1 MLCSLYPLQFAI
13 ALDFSSS
20 VPPHVIVCRFALSL
34 QRYQPP
40 AVTIYIGDSGA
51 ATLGPWRRLA
61 KACFLLLSSLEILC
75 STRVFT
81 I

>member
-1 MLCSLYPLQFAI
+1 MLCSLYPLQFTT

-20 VPPHVIVCRFALSL
+20 VPPYVIVCRFALSL

-40 AVTIYIGDSGA
+40 AVIVYIGASGA
-51 ATLGPWRRLA
+51 TTLGPWRGLA

-75 STRVFT
+75 STKVFIT
-81 I
+81 